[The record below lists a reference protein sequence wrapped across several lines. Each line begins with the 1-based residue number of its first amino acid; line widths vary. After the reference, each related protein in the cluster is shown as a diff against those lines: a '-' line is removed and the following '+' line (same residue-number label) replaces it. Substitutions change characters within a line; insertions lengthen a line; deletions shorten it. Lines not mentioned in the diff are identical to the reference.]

1 MMDEKLRKKLQ
12 KGWKFGLI
20 FCIMNEKL
28 KVYLMVEKLKL
39 KVEEMRLHINI
50 LCNF

>member
-1 MMDEKLRKKLQ
+1 MKNQEKMQ
-12 KGWKFGLI
+12 KGWKIGLI

-28 KVYLMVEKLKL
+28 KMYLMDEKLKL